1 MRTPDSALQLITRSR
16 RLVLQWTVIADP
28 ARDVAAVAAMEHA
41 ALEHGERVA
50 TRWMQRARAYATGR
64 ELTLTPVGH
73 TPQYMGRTCCYI
85 HLARYDGRID
95 IGPGLQSTCAECGRV
110 FELRLGAG

>member
-28 ARDVAAVAAMEHA
+28 ARDVAAVADMTNAIEQ
-41 ALEHGERVA
+41 GGRVA
-50 TRWMQRARAYATGR
+50 TRWMQRARGFTTGR

>member
-16 RLVLQWTVIADP
+16 RLVLSWVVIGDP
-28 ARDVAAVAAMEHA
+28 ARDVAAVADMEHA
-41 ALEHGERVA
+41 IEHGGRVP
-50 TRWMQRARAYATGR
+50 TRWMQRQRARTTGK